1 MEIAVWL
8 AGFVTLLFFLPV
20 TLYVVA
26 GSRKNWGLIRDGRTT
41 QAPGTYRAT
50 PRAVW
55 VEGSAPIVL
64 RVAAFSSFLL
74 GQMIIPGG
82 FAAIIGFIALV
93 ASLAEGKWSL
103 TLFVVTLSAPTGLI
117 VAGRLLSAGIALLGR
132 QYVAAER
139 ARTAASWEIWHNVVL
154 LAALCVSALVGTR
167 DERVFC
173 AMIGAV
179 TVLAI
184 GHGVLLQRAAA
195 ALTAFDLA
203 ERELVNEGEQA
214 APSYV

>member
-1 MEIAVWL
+1 MEIAVWV
-8 AGFVTLLFFLPV
+8 AGLVTLLFFLPV
-20 TLYVVA
+20 TLYLVA
-26 GSRKNWGLIRDGRTT
+26 GSRKNWGMIRDGSTT

-64 RVAAFSSFLL
+64 RIAAFSSFLL

-93 ASLAEGKWSL
+93 ASLAEGRFSL
-103 TLFVVTLSAPTGLI
+103 TLLVITLSAPTGLI

-132 QYVAAER
+132 KYVAAER
-139 ARTAASWEIWHNVVL
+139 ARSAASWEIGHNVVL
-154 LAALCVSALVGTR
+154 LAALCVAALVGKH
-167 DERVFC
+167 EEQVCC

-184 GHGVLLQRAAA
+184 AHGLLLRRAVV
-195 ALTAFDLA
+195 ALAAFDLA
-203 ERELVNEGEQA
+203 ERELTHEGEQV
-214 APSYV
+214 APTYA